1 MRVLVLSW
9 DASAAGGGLDPQAA
23 GLAAAL
29 ADHGDDVRVVT
40 RLGEDRHAPDV
51 PGIEVH
57 AVTDAPP
64 ILPADLDGPLL
75 AAQAFAARATSV
87 AVRRLQEREVDIV
100 HAVGWQ
106 TQPVV
111 AALRATHGAPVAVVL
126 TRTEV
131 DPSRSAGV
139 HATARQL
146 AADAAVLLGP
156 TATDQR
162 ALHGATG
169 AAAGVLPPGT
179 GLPARSPGP
188 PPAGGPLHVA
198 AGPDHDHRA
207 LAREL
212 RGAAAHRRRITRSW
226 RRRPFAVAVLDPDDV
241 TTGVRALALGVPL
254 LAVDGPVG
262 ELAAGTGGGLVVE
275 PSGTALA
282 AAADRLADEPDL
294 AAVLGATGAA
304 AAVRHA
310 WPTIATAWRR
320 AVGPAVAAGGVAS
333 SAATHLHAAGRV

>member
-9 DASAAGGGLDPQAA
+9 DACAADGGLDPQAA

-29 ADHGDDVRVVT
+29 AGRGADVRLVT
-40 RLGEDRHAPDV
+40 RLGDDRHAPDV
-51 PGIEVH
+51 PGVEVH

-87 AVRRLQEREVDIV
+87 AVRRLEEREVDVV

-111 AALRATHGAPVAVVL
+111 AALRATHGAPVAAVL

-131 DPSRSAGV
+131 DPSRPAGV

-146 AADAAVLLGP
+146 AADATVLLGP

-162 ALHGATG
+162 ALHDAIGTATG
-169 AAAGVLPPGT
+169 LLPPGT
-179 GLPARSPGP
+179 DLPARSPGP
-188 PPAGGPLHVA
+188 PPAGGPLHVVTE
-198 AGPDHDHRA
+198 PDHDHHA

-212 RGAAAHRRRITRSW
+212 RAAAEHRRRITRSW

-254 LAVDGPVG
+254 LAVEGPVG
-262 ELAAGTGGGLVVE
+262 QLATETGGGLVVE
-275 PSGTALA
+275 PTGTALA
-282 AAADRLADEPDL
+282 AAADRLADDPDL

-310 WPTIATAWRR
+310 WPTIA
-320 AVGPAVAAGGVAS
+320 AGWHRTVTRVLDGQ
-333 SAATHLHAAGRV
+333 TTPLHAAVQGVG

>member
-9 DASAAGGGLDPQAA
+9 DASAVDGGLDPQAA

-29 ADHGDDVRVVT
+29 AAHGDDVRLVT
-40 RLGEDRHAPDV
+40 RLGEDLHPPDV
-51 PGIEVH
+51 PGVEVH

-87 AVRRLQEREVDIV
+87 AVRRLEERDVDVV

-111 AALRATHGAPVAVVL
+111 AALRATHGPPVVVVL
-126 TRTEV
+126 GRAEV
-131 DPSRSAGV
+131 APDRPAAL

-146 AADAAVLLGP
+146 AADAAVVLGP

-162 ALHGATG
+162 ALHEATG

-188 PPAGGPLHVA
+188 PPAAGPLHLVA
-198 AGPDHDHRA
+198 APGQDHRA
-207 LAREL
+207 TARGIREAS
-212 RGAAAHRRRITRSW
+212 GDRRRITRSW
-226 RRRPFAVAVLDPDDV
+226 RRRPFAVAVLDPHDV
-241 TTGVRALALGVPL
+241 TTAVRALALGVPL
-254 LAVDGPVG
+254 VATAGPVG
-262 ELAAGTGGGLVVE
+262 ELASASGGGLVVE
-275 PSGTALA
+275 PSPGAVA
-282 AAADRLADEPDL
+282 AAVDRLAAEPDL

-304 AAVRHA
+304 AATHHA
-310 WPTIATAWRR
+310 WPAVAAAWRR
-320 AVGPAVAAGGVAS
+320 AVAPVLRDPATRLHTTHTTHTAG
-333 SAATHLHAAGRV
+333 